1 MSFFYQC
8 LCKDKV
14 QDNNLNRLQLK
25 IFDNY
30 KKAEKI
36 TTNFKPSND
45 EDVIKKLSKIEAH
58 LSLLEEDYN
67 ECKTLSNKH
76 FTEEVLIQTVVKTTI
91 QILYDKGLFDK
102 VPNADKVLKGFLL
115 VERRR
120 FDLDE
125 VNDVIQWFLFINKN

>member
-58 LSLLEEDYN
+58 LFLLEEDYN
-67 ECKTLSNKH
+67 ECKTLSNK
-76 FTEEVLIQTVVKTTI
+76 QKR
-91 QILYDKGLFDK
+91 Y
-102 VPNADKVLKGFLL
+102 
-115 VERRR
+115 
-120 FDLDE
+120 
-125 VNDVIQWFLFINKN
+125 